1 MKIGQFHSDNIL
13 FLAPMAGVTDLP
25 FRKLCKTHGAGW
37 VVSEM
42 VWSHKHLYETPKTQR
57 RIDHSDEV
65 APKIIQIAGGDPI
78 ILAESASL
86 NVHKGADIIDINM
99 GCPAKKVCNKLAGS
113 ALMQNEQLVDE
124 ILCAVVNAVD
134 VPVTLKIR
142 TGWSKDN
149 KNAFKIAQIAEDAG
163 IQALTVHG
171 RTRDQKYTGN
181 AEYDLIAQIKQR
193 INIPVIAN
201 GDITTPEKAKEVL
214 NYTQANALMIGRG
227 AHGNPWLFK
236 QINDFL
242 QTGHYQ
248 LSPNFTQKLNTI
260 IDHVKAMHSFYGDY
274 MGVRFA
280 RKHITW
286 YFEQIQEFD
295 LTKARQHFNK
305 LTTPEAQLDFLAN
318 DLLIA
323 P

>member
-1 MKIGQFHSDNIL
+1 MKIGQFHSDNML

-42 VWSHKHLYETPKTQR
+42 VWSHKHLYETTKTQR

-65 APKIIQIAGGDPI
+65 APKIIQIAGGDPDM
-78 ILAESASL
+78 LAESAIL
-86 NVHKGADIIDINM
+86 NVEKGADIIDINM

-124 ILCAVVNAVD
+124 ILCAVVNAVN

-142 TGWSKDN
+142 TGWSKNN
-149 KNAFKIAQIAEDAG
+149 KNALKIAQIAENAG
-163 IQALTVHG
+163 IQTLTIHG
-171 RTRDQKYTGN
+171 RTRDQKYTGH
-181 AEYDLIAQIKQR
+181 AEYDLIAEIKQR

-201 GDITTPEKAKEVL
+201 GDITAPEKAKQVL
-214 NYTQANALMIGRG
+214 EYTQADALMIGRA
-227 AHGNPWLFK
+227 AHGNPWLFQ

-242 QTGHYQ
+242 QTGSYHP
-248 LSPNFTQKLNTI
+248 SPNFTQKLNI
-260 IDHVKAMHSFYGDY
+260 IIEHVKAMHNFYGDY

-286 YFEQIQEFD
+286 YFEQIPEFD
-295 LTKARQHFNK
+295 LTQARQLFNK
-305 LTTPEAQLDFLAN
+305 LTTPKAQIDFLAN
-318 DLLIA
+318 S
-323 P
+323 PSY